1 MKELVWPYSLSG
13 AWVSTGTQTALGKL
27 FEESSMRST
36 LSVLGVDQSQLLMHL
51 LKNSSEYLM
60 RNGKRRKGKGG
71 RRPAA
76 DPRIDPTIDPK
87 KAKRIVANR

>member
-1 MKELVWPYSLSG
+1 MK
-13 AWVSTGTQTALGKL
+13 
-27 FEESSMRST
+27 ST

-51 LKNSSEYLM
+51 LKQSGEFLM
-60 RNGKRRKGKGG
+60 KNGKRRRGKGG

-76 DPRIDPTIDPK
+76 DPRINPNIDPK